1 MKNINIVILAA
12 GQGKRMMS
20 SIPKVLHPLAGVP
33 MLRRVLSAALALVE
47 PNSAAKVVV
56 VIGHGGD
63 AVKAALPEGTLT
75 AVQSEQK
82 GTGHAVAQALPLLD
96 AALPTLVLC
105 GDVPCINVADL
116 QALLNVAGN
125 NMAVLTATPA
135 DATGYGR
142 MVINAAGLVERIVE
156 HKDCTLEQRVSL
168 TEINTGVM
176 VLPAGKT
183 TTWLAALQPN
193 NAQGEYYLTDCVAL
207 SNADGVPV
215 HRVPAALAWQTEGV
229 NSRAQL
235 AMLER
240 LHQRHIADALMA
252 GGVALADPARI
263 DVRGA
268 LHCEQDVSIDVNC
281 VFEGTVRI
289 ATGGVIG
296 ANCILK
302 DCNIAAGAQILP
314 FSHIDGATV
323 GAGSRVGPYARLRP
337 GTVLAN
343 DCHVGNFVELKNTQM
358 AAHSKANH
366 LAYVG
371 DATVGSQV
379 NIGAGV
385 ITCNYDGAN
394 KFRTVIEDRAFVGS
408 DVQLIAPVTVG
419 AGATIGAGTTLTK
432 DAPPEQ
438 LTVSRAKQVS
448 IAGWVR
454 PVKKTA
460 A

>member
-1 MKNINIVILAA
+1 MNHLNIVILAA
-12 GQGKRMMS
+12 GQGKRMVS

-33 MLRRVLSAALALVE
+33 MVQRVLSAAKMLNPAQI
-47 PNSAAKVVV
+47 VV

-63 AVKAALPEGTLT
+63 AVKAALPTGTLT
-75 AVQSEQK
+75 AVQAEQK

-116 QALLNVAGN
+116 QALLKHAQHG
-125 NMAVLTATPA
+125 MAVLTAVPA
-135 DATGYGR
+135 DPTGYGR
-142 MVINAAGLVERIVE
+142 MVIDASGLVQRIVE
-156 HKDCTLEQRVSL
+156 HKDCTPAQRETL

-176 VLPAGKT
+176 VLPAGKAA
-183 TTWLAALQPN
+183 TWLAALQPN
-193 NAQGEYYLTDCVAL
+193 NAQGEYYLTDCVAM
-207 SNADGVPV
+207 SNADGIAVQ
-215 HRVPAALAWQTEGV
+215 RVQAAKAWQTEGV
-229 NSRAQL
+229 NSRVQL

-240 LHQRHIADALMA
+240 LHQRDIAEQLLV
-252 GGVALADPARI
+252 GGVSLADPARI

-268 LHCEQDVSIDVNC
+268 LQCESDVFIDVGC
-281 VFEGTVRI
+281 VFEGTVNI
-289 ATGGVIG
+289 ARGAHIG
-296 ANCILK
+296 PHCMLKNCT
-302 DCNIAAGAQILP
+302 IAAGAQILP
-314 FSHIDGATV
+314 FTHIDNAVV
-323 GAGSRVGPYARLRP
+323 GAGSKIGPYARLRP
-337 GTVLAN
+337 GTVLGE
-343 DCHVGNFVELKNTQM
+343 DCHIGNFVELKNTQM

-371 DATVGSQV
+371 DATVGSHV

-394 KFRTVIEDRAFVGS
+394 KHRTVIEDRAFVGS
-408 DVQLIAPVTVG
+408 DVQLIAPITVG

-432 DAPPEQ
+432 NAPPEQ

-448 IAGWVR
+448 IAGWER

-460 A
+460 

>member
-1 MKNINIVILAA
+1 MGNINIVVLAA

-33 MLRRVLSAALALVE
+33 MVLRVLSAAQALN
-47 PNSAAKVVV
+47 PAKTVV
-56 VIGHGGD
+56 VIGHGGE

-75 AVQSEQK
+75 AVQAEQK

-96 AALPTLVLC
+96 TSLPTLVLC

-116 QALLNVAGN
+116 HALLAKAGKD
-125 NMAVLTATPA
+125 MAVLTAIPA
-135 DATGYGR
+135 DASGYGR
-142 MVINAAGLVERIVE
+142 MVVNAAGLVERIVE
-156 HKDCTLEQRVSL
+156 HKDCTPEQRQNL

-176 VLPAGKT
+176 VLPAGKAAA
-183 TTWLAALQPN
+183 WLAAVRPD

-240 LHQRHIADALMA
+240 LHQRALADALMA
-252 GGVALADPARI
+252 GGVALADPARM
-263 DVRGA
+263 DVRGS
-268 LHCEQDVSIDVNC
+268 LQCEQDVSIDVNC
-281 VFEGTVRI
+281 VFEGAVQI
-289 ATGGVIG
+289 ATGAVIG
-296 ANCILK
+296 ANCVLK
-302 DCNIAAGAQILP
+302 NCTIGMGAQILP
-314 FSHIDGATV
+314 FSHIDGASV
-323 GAGSRVGPYARLRP
+323 GAGSRIGPYARLRP
-337 GTVLAN
+337 GTTLAN
-343 DCHVGNFVELKNTQM
+343 DCHIGNFVELKNTQV
-358 AAHSKANH
+358 AAHSKVNH
-366 LAYVG
+366 LAYIG

-394 KFRTVIEDRAFVGS
+394 KFRTIIEDRAFVGS
-408 DVQLIAPVTVG
+408 DVQLLAPVTVG

-432 DAPPEQ
+432 NAPPEQ
-438 LTVSRAKQVS
+438 LTVSRVKQVTVE
-448 IAGWVR
+448 GWKR
-454 PVKKTA
+454 PVKKPK
-460 A
+460 

>member
-1 MKNINIVILAA
+1 MGAINVVVLAA
-12 GQGKRMMS
+12 GQGKRMVS
-20 SIPKVLHPLAGVP
+20 SIPKVLHALAGMP
-33 MLRRVLSAALALVE
+33 MVLRVLAAAQSLNPAQ
-47 PNSAAKVVV
+47 VVV
-56 VIGHGGD
+56 VVGHGGD
-63 AVKAALPEGTLT
+63 AVKAALPAGTLT
-75 AVQSEQK
+75 ALQAEQK

-105 GDVPCINVADL
+105 GDVPCINAVDL
-116 QALLNVAGN
+116 QALLAAAGK
-125 NMAVLTATPA
+125 NMAVLTAVPT

-156 HKDCTLEQRVSL
+156 HKDCTIVQRQSL

-176 VLPAGKT
+176 VLPAGKAA
-183 TTWLAALQPN
+183 TWLAAVQPN
-193 NAQGEYYLTDCVAL
+193 NVQGEYYLTDCVAL
-207 SNADGVPV
+207 ANADGVPV
-215 HRVPAALAWQTEGV
+215 HRVLAAKAWQTEGV

-240 LHQRHIADALMA
+240 LHQLDLAEQLMA
-252 GGVALADPARI
+252 QGVGLADPSRL
-263 DVRGA
+263 DVRGT
-268 LHCEQDVSIDVNC
+268 LHCEPDVNIDVGC
-281 VFEGTVRI
+281 VFEGRVTL
-289 ATGGVIG
+289 ASGASIG
-296 ANCILK
+296 AHCVLK
-302 DCNIAAGAQILP
+302 DCTIAAGVQVLP
-314 FSHIDGATV
+314 FTHIDSASV
-323 GAGSRVGPYARLRP
+323 GAGSKIGPYARLRP
-337 GTVLAN
+337 GTALGD

-371 DATVGSQV
+371 DATVGSRV

-394 KFRTVIEDRAFVGS
+394 KHRTVIEDDAFVGS

-432 DAPPEQ
+432 QAPPNQ

-448 IAGWVR
+448 IAGWHR
-454 PVKKTA
+454 PVKAKPAATA
-460 A
+460 V